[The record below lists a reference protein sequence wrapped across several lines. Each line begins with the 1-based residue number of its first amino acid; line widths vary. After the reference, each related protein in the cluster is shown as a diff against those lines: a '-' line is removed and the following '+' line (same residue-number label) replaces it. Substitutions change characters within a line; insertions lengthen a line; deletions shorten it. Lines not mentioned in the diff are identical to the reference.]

1 MHKLS
6 TPKWMKIYQYTSAT
20 GCECE
25 CECVLD
31 SVVKAGSTPKCWAD
45 VTGLARSDEPEL
57 SFLCFFCGLS
67 GFEPLLSPS
76 ASISSGLAPSTE
88 C

>member
-1 MHKLS
+1 MHELF
-6 TPKWMKIYQYTSAT
+6 TPKWMKIYLYTSAT
-20 GCECE
+20 GCE

-31 SVVKAGSTPKCWAD
+31 SVVKAGGTPKCWAE